1 MAFYKDFSKDKK
13 KDHAA
18 QGSWDDE
25 GAHYKKPVS
34 GSDTKSSDKPAFA
47 RTGRR
52 PEGAQGAK
60 PAYRGRPGGA
70 QGEKPAY
77 RGRPEGAQGEK
88 PAYRGRPEGAQG
100 EKPVYRGRPEG
111 AQGERPVYRGRPEGA
126 QGERSVYRGR
136 PEGAQGEKP
145 VYRGRPEGAQ
155 GEKPVYRGRPE
166 GAQGE
171 KRPYGRPAPRSEF
184 RPAGERPSFRIRPE
198 SGEVE
203 KRVYGHP
210 APRSDFRS
218 NVERP
223 AFRSRPERAEGEKR
237 VYGRPAPAR
246 ENQNAEPAYKRY
258 EFKPAAPNP
267 TPAPQAEESID
278 PMENLLSGR
287 NPIREAIKSGRD
299 IEKLLVAK
307 GDLSGSAREIVAMAK
322 EARIPVQEVDRARL
336 DEITRNHQGMLAFAS
351 AYQYSTVED
360 MLAEAK
366 EKGEDPFLILLDGI
380 TDPHNLGAVIRTAE
394 CVGAHGVIVPERRSV
409 GLTPAAVKA
418 SAGAVEH
425 VKVARVGNL
434 NRTLEDLQKAGLW
447 IAAGTT
453 DGTDYQKADL
463 NGPLALVIG
472 SEGEGISRLV
482 LEHCD
487 KTVALPMKGK
497 IGSLNASVAA
507 GILMYAVL
515 ASRNKG

>member
-1 MAFYKDFSKDKK
+1 MAFYKDYTKDKK

-18 QGSWDDE
+18 QGSWDEE
-25 GAHYKKPVS
+25 GAHYKKPS
-34 GSDTKSSDKPAFA
+34 RGAGAQRFDKPAA
-47 RTGRR
+47 SRTGRR
-52 PEGAQGAK
+52 PEGA
-60 PAYRGRPGGA
+60 PAN
-70 QGEKPAY
+70 GEKPVY
-77 RGRPEGAQGEK
+77 RARPEGAQGEGRPYGRSAPGGGYRPAGEK
-88 PAYRGRPEGAQG
+88 PAYRARPEGAQG
-100 EKPVYRGRPEG
+100 EG
-111 AQGERPVYRGRPEGA
+111 
-126 QGERSVYRGR
+126 
-136 PEGAQGEKP
+136 
-145 VYRGRPEGAQ
+145 
-155 GEKPVYRGRPE
+155 
-166 GAQGE
+166 
-171 KRPYGRPAPRSEF
+171 RPYGRSAPRGGY
-184 RPAGERPSFRIRPE
+184 RPAGEKPAYRARPE
-198 SGEVE
+198 GGEGE

-218 NVERP
+218 HVERP
-223 AFRSRPERAEGEKR
+223 AYRARPEKAEGDR
-237 VYGRPAPAR
+237 RTYGRPAPAR
-246 ENQNAEPAYKRY
+246 EHQNEEPAYKRY
-258 EFKPAAPNP
+258 EFKPSAPP
-267 TPAPQAEESID
+267 PAPAPAAEESID
-278 PMENLLSGR
+278 PKENLLSGR

-307 GDLSGSAREIVAMAK
+307 GDLSGSAREIVAMAR

-351 AYQYSTVED
+351 AYQYATVEE
-360 MLAEAK
+360 MLAEAE
-366 EKGEDPFLILLDGI
+366 EKGEAPFLILLDGI

-434 NRTLEDLQKAGLW
+434 TRTLQDLQAAGLW
-447 IAAGTT
+447 ITAAVT
-453 DGTDYQKADL
+453 DGEDFQKSDL
-463 NGPLALVIG
+463 KGPLALVIG

-487 KTVALPMKGK
+487 RTVSLPMKGK

-515 ASRNKG
+515 SARNKG

>member
-1 MAFYKDFSKDKK
+1 MAFYKDYSKDRKN
-13 KDHAA
+13 DHAA
-18 QGSWDDE
+18 KGSWDDE
-25 GAHYKKPVS
+25 GTHYRKPAR
-34 GSDTKSSDKPAFA
+34 GDNANRSDKPAFS
-47 RTGRR
+47 RTGRSIG
-52 PEGAQGAK
+52 GAQPNGDRSGYRGRQDGAGNN
-60 PAYRGRPGGA
+60 PAYRARPDGA
-70 QGEKPAY
+70 QGEKKPYSRPAPRSDY
-77 RGRPEGAQGEK
+77 R
-88 PAYRGRPEGAQG
+88 PA
-100 EKPVYRGRPEG
+100 
-111 AQGERPVYRGRPEGA
+111 GERPAFRSRPESGD
-126 QGERSVYRGR
+126 
-136 PEGAQGEKP
+136 GEK
-145 VYRGRPEGAQ
+145 
-155 GEKPVYRGRPE
+155 KS
-166 GAQGE
+166 
-171 KRPYGRPAPRSEF
+171 YGRPAPRSDY
-184 RPAGERPSFRIRPE
+184 RPAGERPAFRSRPESGDGEKKSYGRPIPKSSYRPAGEGPSYRARPE
-198 SGEVE
+198 SGEGE

-218 NVERP
+218 NVEKP
-223 AFRSRPERAEGEKR
+223 AFRGRPERTDGGKR
-237 VYGRPAPAR
+237 AYGRPAPTR
-246 ENQNAEPAYKRY
+246 PVQESTEPAYKRY
-258 EFKPAAPNP
+258 EYKPPV
-267 TPAPQAEESID
+267 PAPVPKVEESID

-299 IEKLLVAK
+299 IEKMLVAK
-307 GDLSGSAREIVAMAK
+307 GDLSGSAREIVAMAR

-360 MLAEAK
+360 MLKEAE
-366 EKGEDPFLILLDGI
+366 EKGEEPFLILLDGI

-434 NRTLEDLQKAGLW
+434 SRTLEELQKAGLW
-447 IAAGTT
+447 IAAAVT
-453 DGTDYQKADL
+453 DGENYQKADL
-463 NGPLALVIG
+463 SGPLALVIG

-487 KTVALPMKGK
+487 KTVALPMKGE

-515 ASRNKG
+515 AARNKG

>member
-1 MAFYKDFSKDKK
+1 MAFYKDYSKDKK

-25 GAHYKKPVS
+25 GAHYRKPAR
-34 GSDTKSSDKPAFA
+34 GDNANRSDKPAFS
-47 RTGRR
+47 RTGRSAD
-52 PEGAQGAK
+52 GAQSYGD
-60 PAYRGRPGGA
+60 RPGSRLRQNGA

-77 RGRPEGAQGEK
+77 RARPDGAQGEK
-88 PAYRGRPEGAQG
+88 
-100 EKPVYRGRPEG
+100 KPYD
-111 AQGERPVYRGRPEGA
+111 
-126 QGERSVYRGR
+126 
-136 PEGAQGEKP
+136 
-145 VYRGRPEGAQ
+145 
-155 GEKPVYRGRPE
+155 
-166 GAQGE
+166 
-171 KRPYGRPAPRSEF
+171 RPAPRSGY
-184 RPAGERPSFRIRPE
+184 RPAGERPAFRSRPE
-198 SGEVE
+198 SGEGE

-210 APRSDFRS
+210 APRSDFRPAG
-218 NVERP
+218 ERP
-223 AFRSRPERAEGEKR
+223 AYRARPDSGEGEKKPYGRPVPRSEYRPAGEKPAYRTRPESGEGEKCVYGHPVPRSDFRSNMEKPAFRGRPERTDGGKR

-246 ENQNAEPAYKRY
+246 EIAEPAYKRY
-258 EFKPAAPNP
+258 EYKPAVPA
-267 TPAPQAEESID
+267 TEPAPKAEESID

-307 GDLSGSAREIVAMAK
+307 GDLSGSAREIVAMAR

-360 MLAEAK
+360 MLKEAK
-366 EKGEDPFLILLDGI
+366 DKGEDPFLILLDGI

-434 NRTLEDLQKAGLW
+434 SRTLEELQKAGLW
-447 IAAGTT
+447 IAAAVT
-453 DGTDYQKADL
+453 DGENYQKADL

-515 ASRNKG
+515 AARNKG